1 MATNWRYL
9 PILKWKQGE
18 RIALEHLLSTQWES
32 IVPLIEPMSVAAAPD
47 GASLRSALPA
57 YLQKLGK
64 QFQKTFPG
72 DKPVA
77 VDVRYV
83 SPAYPKQVR
92 LLQAVCARLQK
103 DADRQIIPVLTESMV
118 AAETADLPLVKDYAE
133 HALRI
138 HMPGVDPTQVE
149 DLVELVRAAGIRKN
163 ALHLVLDQHS
173 IVDADPAA
181 RLLTVKPYIAAALAA
196 GCASVT
202 LSGGSFPINL
212 VGIKQGQK
220 DIPRV
225 EWLLWKSLAGDPAY
239 LGLRFGD
246 YAVTNPALGP
256 DLDPTTMNPSVAIR
270 YASNGFWR
278 LFKAGG
284 FKKGKPNQYRSL
296 CQLLL
301 GDVVYTGATF
311 SYGDDCYDKAA
322 NAKLGNGNPSSW
334 RRDATS
340 HHLVLTAAHL

>member
-1 MATNWRYL
+1 MATDWRYL

-18 RIALEHLLSTQWES
+18 RIALEHLSPPQWEG
-32 IVPLIEPMSVAAAPD
+32 IVPLIELMSVAAAPD
-47 GASLRSALPA
+47 GASLRSALPS
-57 YLQKLGK
+57 YLQKHGK
-64 QFQKTFPG
+64 QFQKTFPE
-72 DKPVA
+72 DKAVA

-83 SPAYPKQVR
+83 SPAYPRQVR

-103 DADRQIIPVLTESMV
+103 EADRRVIPTLTESMV
-118 AAETADLPLVKDYAE
+118 AAETPDLPLVKDYAE

-138 HMPGVDPTQVE
+138 HMPGVDPTQIK
-149 DLVELVRAAGIRKN
+149 DLVDLVRAAGIRKN
-163 ALHLVLDQHS
+163 ALHLILDQHS
-173 IVDADPAA
+173 IVDADPAG
-181 RLLTVKPYIAAALAA
+181 RLPTIKPYLAAAIAT

-220 DIPRV
+220 DIQRV
-225 EWLLWKSLAGDPAY
+225 EWLMWKSIAGEAAY
-239 LGLRFGD
+239 EGLRYGD

-270 YASNGFWR
+270 YASDGFWR

-301 GDVVYTGATF
+301 GDIVYSGATF

-322 NAKLGNGNPSSW
+322 NATLGNGNPSSW

-340 HHLVLTAAHL
+340 HHLVLTASHV